1 MNSILNRRQVGLLA
15 GMLLGVAVCSA
26 NARAQVAEARAQLA
40 PTGTLRVVLLPL
52 PIIATKDA
60 SGALAGVPLDL
71 SRELAKRL
79 GVPVEFKAMDNPAAT
94 VDAVKNG
101 DADLTFLVNLPAPAP
116 LIDFAP
122 ASVTSAAPSPS
133 PANPPL

>member
-15 GMLLGVAVCSA
+15 GMLLGAAVCSA

-60 SGALAGVPLDL
+60 IGALAGVPVDL

-79 GVPVEFKAMDNPAAT
+79 GIPVEFKAMDNPAAT

-101 DADLTFLVNLPAPAP
+101 DADLTVLVNLPARAAF
-116 LIDFAP
+116 IDDVHYSLLRCAAGAKP
-122 ASVTSAAPSPS
+122 ASAPM
-133 PANPPL
+133 